1 MSEYAVNYQLF
12 VPEAGRDE
20 FITVDQMRK
29 SSTIVGRMNL
39 LLYFRPSSIFYPLS
53 PGVPAG
59 VFTYDMNMTRIPEDV
74 RDSEYPFIWDS
85 DGPVELDKYFGY

>member
-1 MSEYAVNYQLF
+1 MSDFAVNYQLF

-20 FITVDQMRK
+20 FITVDQLRR

-39 LLYFRPSSIFYPLS
+39 LLYFRPTSMFYSLA
-53 PGVPAG
+53 PGIPAG
-59 VFTYDMNMTRIPEDV
+59 VFSYDINMTRIPEEV
-74 RDSEYPFIWDS
+74 RASEYPFIWDS